1 MSCKDKCCIL
11 YDIMVCFWEGHEKK
25 MGGKRMLLR
34 KKDVDELA
42 NGLLSRTMEN
52 QQEITIAQ
60 VSKEFEDEYS
70 SDQIDRIYH
79 RYRYFLRKRQE
90 IGV

>member
-1 MSCKDKCCIL
+1 
-11 YDIMVCFWEGHEKK
+11 
-25 MGGKRMLLR
+25 MLLR